1 MANIKILDNAK
12 FLSKT
17 IFGDVSPTTSTP
29 AIPTYAIRRS
39 IYDVNE
45 GSSVVF
51 TLSTTNVANGTTI
64 PYILSG
70 ISLSDL
76 SSGFL
81 SGNFIVSNNLATATV
96 NLTADNLTEGTEQII
111 IALNNGQASSF
122 ALAIDTSLS
131 LPVTL
136 SGTNLVGWYDYTYG
150 AFNNLDNTN
159 GFGTIDDNRSV
170 SPSWLNIPYNA
181 SYRDRVISSTYIT
194 RSQTKVNERVYY
206 SGWANFTPPGGTDY
220 SQIPFDPNLIR
231 LGDYVNWDN
240 AGINLYWTGLN
251 WRLSINGF
259 YWVPDESDAVYNYNY
274 TPNSIYW
281 DAIGDTAYPWQANW
295 GSGKTLNVSIDRS
308 TKATQGQTISI
319 WYGRVGPTL
328 YQDTLA
334 LQPVLSADSIQFN
347 SKWMSLHSFPSQFA
361 TRTYYF
367 VGNSRNTQHNTT
379 RSILNFAGTTSTAST
394 MRHALISR
402 NSSGNV
408 QRYGLSQGTTIAASI
423 QSTYAPLSSWTGKPQ
438 IVCASFSGANNG
450 KISLNN
456 SSESSLTAIGS
467 NFPSSDSNG
476 QNLLFIGSSEANSF
490 TNIKE
495 ILVYDTVHTT
505 AQKTQVINYLNAK
518 YNAF

>member
-1 MANIKILDNAK
+1 MSNIKLFGNTKIQGK
-12 FLSKT
+12 SFFQLS
-17 IFGDVSPTTSTP
+17 GSAPT
-29 AIPTYAIRRS
+29 PTYAIRRS

-64 PYILSG
+64 PYTLSG

-76 SSGFL
+76 SSGSL

-96 NLTADNLTEGTEQII
+96 SLTADNLTEGTEQII

-131 LPVTL
+131 LPMTL

-150 AFNNLDNTN
+150 AFNNSNNAN

-170 SPSWLNIPYNA
+170 APSWLNIPYNA
-181 SYRDRVISSTYIT
+181 SYPNRVLSWSSLS
-194 RSQTKVNERVYY
+194 RSQTKVNGRASY
-206 SGWANFTPPGGTDY
+206 SGLANFSPVAGTDY
-220 SQIPFDPNLIR
+220 SQIPFDPILIKGSP
-231 LGDYVNWDN
+231 LAYYVNWDH
-240 AGINLYWTGLN
+240 AEISLYWTGLN
-251 WRLSINGF
+251 WRLSINSF
-259 YWVPDESDAVYNYNY
+259 YYTYDENTSYNTSY

-281 DAIGDTAYPWQANW
+281 DATGDTAYPWQANW
-295 GSGKTLNVSIDRS
+295 GSGKTLNIPIDNS

-319 WYGRVGPTL
+319 WNGRVGPTL

-347 SKWMSLHSFPSQFA
+347 TKWLVSTFSSQFA

-367 VGNSRNTQHNTT
+367 VGNSRNTQNNTS
-379 RSILNFAGTTSTAST
+379 RSILNYAGTTSTAST

-402 NSSGNV
+402 NSSNA
-408 QRYGLSQGTTIAASI
+408 QRYGLSQGTTTAASI

-438 IVCASFSGANNG
+438 IVCASFSSANNG

-456 SSESSLTAIGS
+456 SSESSLTAIGN
-467 NFPSSDSNG
+467 NFPSTDVNG
-476 QNLLFIGSSEANSF
+476 HNLLFIGSSEANSF

-495 ILVYDTVHTT
+495 ILIYSTVHTT

>member
-1 MANIKILDNAK
+1 MSNIKLFGNTKIQGK
-12 FLSKT
+12 TFFQLS
-17 IFGDVSPTTSTP
+17 GSAPT
-29 AIPTYAIRRS
+29 PTYAIRRS

-131 LPVTL
+131 LPMAL

-150 AFNNLDNTN
+150 AFNSVDNAN

-170 SPSWLNIPYNA
+170 APSWLNIPYNA
-181 SYRDRVISSTYIT
+181 SYPNRVQSFTYIT
-194 RSQTKVNERVYY
+194 RSQTKVNGRASY
-206 SGWANFTPPGGTDY
+206 SGWANFGPTAGTDY
-220 SQIPFDPNLIR
+220 SQIPFNQNLIKA
-231 LGDYVNWDN
+231 GDYVYWDF
-240 AGINLYWTGLN
+240 AEINLYWTGLN

-259 YWVPDESDAVYNYNY
+259 YWVPDESDPVYNNSY

-281 DAIGDTAYPWQANW
+281 DATGDTAYPWQANW
-295 GSGKTLNVSIDRS
+295 GSGKTLNIPIDNS

-319 WYGRVGPTL
+319 WNGRVGPTL
-328 YQDTLA
+328 FQDTLA

-347 SKWMSLHSFPSQFA
+347 TKSMVSIFSSQFA

-367 VGNSRNTQHNTT
+367 VGNARNTQNNTS
-379 RSILNFAGTTSTAST
+379 RSILNSAGTTSTAST

-402 NSSGNV
+402 NSSNA
-408 QRYGLSQGTTIAASI
+408 QRYGLSQGTTTAASI

-438 IVCASFSGANNG
+438 IVCASFSSANNG

-456 SSESSLTAIGS
+456 SAESSLTAIGN
-467 NFPSSDSNG
+467 NFPSTDVNG